1 MALLHM
7 KLPYFRMHFAMLDQI
22 RNAMENARINFSIIS
37 DANVYYLVVLHKPAD
52 PNLLLQHRTA
62 DYLFRTLHCPN
73 QS

>member
-37 DANVYYLVVLHKPAD
+37 DANVY
-52 PNLLLQHRTA
+52 
-62 DYLFRTLHCPN
+62 
-73 QS
+73 